1 MRGDVFTGFSTMQC
15 EKCHLRSATVHL
27 RDSTSG
33 RDAVLNLC
41 LPCATK
47 ALGQDLAGG
56 EVAQLIGELI
66 AKTSP
71 ATSTGGATVPPSPSA
86 DPECRCASCGL
97 TAAEFAHLGRLGCP
111 ACYQAFANDIE
122 ALLLATHGGT
132 EHRGGRPPAAD
143 VAESSRSTEREVLQV
158 ELEQAVAEEAF
169 ERAAQLR
176 DALRRLP

>member
-1 MRGDVFTGFSTMQC
+1 MQC
-15 EKCHLRSATVHL
+15 EKCHIRSATVHL
-27 RDSTSG
+27 RDDTYD
-33 RDAVLNLC
+33 RDSVLNLC
-41 LPCATK
+41 LSCATK

-71 ATSTGGATVPPSPSA
+71 AGVSGHGPAAPTFMA
-86 DPECRCASCGL
+86 DPTCLCPQCGL

-111 ACYQAFANDIE
+111 TCYQTFAKDIE
-122 ALLLATHGGT
+122 ALLQGTHGRT
-132 EHRGGRPPAAD
+132 EHQGGRPHAETAPEPA
-143 VAESSRSTEREVLQV
+143 RSTEREVLQV

-176 DALRRLP
+176 DALRRLS

>member
-1 MRGDVFTGFSTMQC
+1 MLTGVSMMQC
-15 EKCHLRSATVHL
+15 EKCHIRSATVHL
-27 RDSTSG
+27 RDETCG

-66 AKTSP
+66 AKTIP
-71 ATSTGGATVPPSPSA
+71 ASPSGRA
-86 DPECRCASCGL
+86 SASPPVLAEPTCCCASCGL

-111 ACYQAFANDIE
+111 ACYARFAKDIE
-122 ALLLATHGGT
+122 ALLLATQRGT
-132 EHRGGRPPAAD
+132 EHRGSRPQAEGVPDNGRGA
-143 VAESSRSTEREVLQV
+143 EREVLQV

-169 ERAAQLR
+169 ERAAQIR
-176 DALRRLP
+176 DALRLLP

>member
-1 MRGDVFTGFSTMQC
+1 MQC
-15 EKCHLRSATVHL
+15 EKCHIRSATVHL
-27 RDSTSG
+27 RDDTCG

-56 EVAQLIGELI
+56 DVAQLIGELI

-71 ATSTGGATVPPSPSA
+71 AASTARADSPRVAVDPS
-86 DPECRCASCGL
+86 RCCPSCGL
-97 TAAEFAHLGRLGCP
+97 TATEFAHVGRLGCP
-111 ACYQAFANDIE
+111 ACYLAFAEDVE
-122 ALLLATHGGT
+122 ALLLATHRGT
-132 EHRGGRPPAAD
+132 EHHGGRPEPAG
-143 VAESSRSTEREVLQV
+143 VSEGGRSAEREVLQV

-169 ERAAQLR
+169 ERAAQIR